1 MKKLVFALAAVAL
14 LSLTACH
21 FRQEEAK
28 ETLERNE
35 LYKGDKAEYSVNRAG
50 EGGKM
55 EHTEAAPAATETKA
69 DSTAA
74 TVAPAEHA
82 EHSGA
87 EHH

>member
-28 ETLERNE
+28 ETLERND

-50 EGGKM
+50 DGGKM
-55 EHTEAAPAATETKA
+55 EHAEATPATETKT

-74 TVAPAEHA
+74 TAAPAEHA
-82 EHSGA
+82 EHSAA

>member
-21 FRQEEAK
+21 FRQDEAK

-35 LYKGDKAEYSVNRAG
+35 KYKGDKAEYSVNRAG
-50 EGGKM
+50 EGGKPAK
-55 EHTEAAPAATETKA
+55 TEEVAAPATETKA

-74 TVAPAEHA
+74 APAEH
-82 EHSGA
+82 G
-87 EHH
+87 HH